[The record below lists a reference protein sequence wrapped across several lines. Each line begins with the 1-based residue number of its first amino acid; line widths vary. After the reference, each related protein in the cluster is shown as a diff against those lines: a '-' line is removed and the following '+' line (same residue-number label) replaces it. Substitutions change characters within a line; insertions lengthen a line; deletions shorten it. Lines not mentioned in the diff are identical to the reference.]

1 MLTEEPPESQAPPS
15 SLAAFVPDQRAPA
28 ALPWG
33 LWAIVGVGF
42 VGVIGA
48 LFAGGA
54 EVGSFILMMVLA
66 VPIGIIAKNSAGPL
80 DRKWIPNWIM
90 AGFAAKLFASSGR
103 YWALEILYGGSGD
116 ASGYHNFG
124 TRYAGMW
131 RSFEVPP
138 FGTGTDFLQWATGVL
153 YVPYTPTMFGGF
165 LLFATLAFVGQ
176 ILCYLA
182 FRRALPNARLKWYAG
197 LIFFF
202 PNIVYWPSSIGKES
216 LMILFIGIAL
226 YGAVRMF
233 AEYQPTWIAMVAV
246 GLAGTGIIRSHIA
259 LLLII
264 SLAAAVFVGR
274 GPETAHARTRRLI
287 SAVVTAILLVV
298 VGAWAIQDF
307 GIDLS
312 SGVSNDLVSEELD
325 PIFAGVEDQ
334 TDTGGSAVEGS
345 AIRSPLDVPE
355 AVLRVVFEPLPWNAH
370 NTQALANSIVE
381 GLFLLVLFIWR
392 TPAIIRGFFRKAR
405 DPFILF
411 SLVYTAGFIFGHSA
425 VLNLGIMARQRSQ
438 LMPFVMVIL
447 VAMGMNDAKK
457 DAKKDAELESKS
469 ETSLPPLRTTVLESP

>member
-1 MLTEEPPESQAPPS
+1 MLTEEPPESPKPPG
-15 SLAAFVPDQRAPA
+15 LAAFVPDQVGPA
-28 ALPWG
+28 SLPWG
-33 LWAIVGVGF
+33 LWGIVAAGF
-42 VGVIGA
+42 IGVIGA
-48 LFAGGA
+48 LVAGGG
-54 EVGSFILMMVLA
+54 EVGSFILMMLLA
-66 VPIGIIAKNSAGPL
+66 IPIAVIAKNSAGPL

-90 AGFAAKLFASSGR
+90 AGYAAKLFASSGR
-103 YWALEILYGGSGD
+103 YWVLEFLYGGSGD

-124 TRYAGMW
+124 TRYAAMW
-131 RSFEVPP
+131 RSFEIPP

-153 YVPYTPTMFGGF
+153 YVPYIPTMLGGF
-165 LLFATLAFVGQ
+165 LLYATLAFIGQ

-233 AEYQPTWIAMVAV
+233 SEYQPLWTGVVAI
-246 GLAGTGIIRSHIA
+246 GLAGTGVIRSHIA
-259 LLLII
+259 LLLIL
-264 SLAAAVFVGR
+264 SLATAVVFGR
-274 GPETAHARTRRLI
+274 GPKNAQARTRRFI
-287 SAVVTAILLVV
+287 SAALTAVLLAGA
-298 VGAWAIQDF
+298 GAWAIQDF

-312 SGVSNDLVSEELD
+312 NGVSNDLVSEELD
-325 PIFAGVEDQ
+325 PIFAGVEEQ

-370 NTQALANSIVE
+370 NTQALVNSVVE
-381 GLFLLVLFIWR
+381 GFFLLMLFIWR
-392 TPAIIRGFFRKAR
+392 MPAIVRGFFKKAR

-411 SLVYTAGFIFGHSA
+411 SLTYTVGFIFGHSA

-447 VAMGMNDAKK
+447 VAMGMNDARK
-457 DAKKDAELESKS
+457 ESEIKS
-469 ETSLPPLRTTVLESP
+469 EPSLPPLRVPVVDSQ